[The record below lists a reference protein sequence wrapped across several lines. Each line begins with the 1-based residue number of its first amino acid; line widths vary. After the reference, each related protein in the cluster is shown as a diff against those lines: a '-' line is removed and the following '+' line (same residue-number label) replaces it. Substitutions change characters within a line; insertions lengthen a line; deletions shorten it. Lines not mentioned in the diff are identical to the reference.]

1 MAAWRPPDPSGKE
14 DAGGGPCRG
23 RRLAGAHAPKWD
35 AGADGVDFS
44 NMDEHIKQMSKPSN
58 RDRLLQEGLKVVHE
72 RGYMGASVRDI
83 VQAAGVP
90 QGSFTN
96 HFASKEA
103 FALEVLDLYYAG
115 SVEIVGRSLKN
126 RDLPPLERLRAYI
139 RENKDRIRREGV
151 QNGCLYGNFSA
162 EAVDRSEPIRERIAD
177 IFKEAQKAVEAC
189 LTEAAAGGAAPRG
202 LDAEKTAAFF
212 VSSLQGAILLAKARR
227 DLTPIDQ
234 FEAVLFSSVLHSA
247 S

>member
-1 MAAWRPPDPSGKE
+1 MGK
-14 DAGGGPCRG
+14 
-23 RRLAGAHAPKWD
+23 L
-35 AGADGVDFS
+35 
-44 NMDEHIKQMSKPSN
+44 SN
-58 RDRLLQEGLKVVHE
+58 RDRLLQEGLKVVHG

-103 FALEVLDLYYAG
+103 FALQVLDLYYAG
-115 SVEIVGRSLKN
+115 SIEIVGRSLKN
-126 RDLPPLERLRAYI
+126 PDLPPLERLRAYI
-139 RENKDRIRREGV
+139 RENRDRIQREGV

-162 EAVDRSEPIRERIAD
+162 EAVDHSEPIRERIAD

-189 LTEAAAGGAAPRG
+189 LKEAVADGSAPAG

-212 VSSLQGAILLAKARR
+212 ISSLQGAILLAKARR

-234 FEAVLFSSVLHSA
+234 FEAILFSSVLQAYRSA